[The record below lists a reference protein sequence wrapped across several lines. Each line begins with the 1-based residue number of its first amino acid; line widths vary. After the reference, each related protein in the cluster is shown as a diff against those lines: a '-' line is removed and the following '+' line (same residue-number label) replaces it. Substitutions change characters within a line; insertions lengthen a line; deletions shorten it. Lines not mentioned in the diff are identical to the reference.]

1 MFKTD
6 PANEV
11 EGEMT
16 VVKEDTIS
24 QLVYLNSDDEM
35 TEHCYSSTPRK
46 AISTDKVEI
55 GLLGAVECVHFGG
68 PSTAHVLEEA

>member
-11 EGEMT
+11 EEEMT

-35 TEHCYSSTPRK
+35 TEHWYSSTPRK
-46 AISTDKVEI
+46 AISTDAAA
-55 GLLGAVECVHFGG
+55 GSF
-68 PSTAHVLEEA
+68 

>member
-11 EGEMT
+11 EEDMT

-24 QLVYLNSDDEM
+24 QLGMLLLITTLLN
-35 TEHCYSSTPRK
+35 
-46 AISTDKVEI
+46 
-55 GLLGAVECVHFGG
+55 
-68 PSTAHVLEEA
+68 

>member
-1 MFKTD
+1 MAYVEYSVFKTD

-46 AISTDKVEI
+46 AISTDPHSIAE
-55 GLLGAVECVHFGG
+55 HF
-68 PSTAHVLEEA
+68 T

>member
-1 MFKTD
+1 MAYVEYSMFKTD

-24 QLVYLNSDDEM
+24 QLGMLLLITTLLN
-35 TEHCYSSTPRK
+35 
-46 AISTDKVEI
+46 
-55 GLLGAVECVHFGG
+55 
-68 PSTAHVLEEA
+68 